1 MKRVKK
7 DNRLIA
13 DDGLVEKSDIF
24 DRGYI
29 GCCVV
34 LSVVMVF
41 LAVMAVIF

>member
-13 DDGLVEKSDIF
+13 DDGLVEKSDTF
-24 DRGYI
+24 DRVYI
-29 GCCVV
+29 GCCAV